1 METITSDSS
10 NYKQFQFLTK
20 KFTSGEVRQA
30 IDFQHFHDFD
40 YHQGEWVK
48 VLYEN
53 EPQLDLFLMSVHLI
67 NIFVLSVWFLFKVSL
82 SLKGI
87 EFGIVS
93 LMCLREQIMIQ
104 QWTEKVVC
112 TSYKHLIHA
121 YH

>member
-1 METITSDSS
+1 MTINDKTIPQFPGTRKVFHFFKRVTDYVVAVETITSDSS

-53 EPQLDLFLMSVHLI
+53 EPHIGLILD
-67 NIFVLSVWFLFKVSL
+67 VS
-82 SLKGI
+82 
-87 EFGIVS
+87 
-93 LMCLREQIMIQ
+93 
-104 QWTEKVVC
+104 
-112 TSYKHLIHA
+112 TSYEHICVKCLVSFQGKLESERN
-121 YH
+121 

>member
-1 METITSDSS
+1 MTINDKTIPQFPGTRKVFHFFKRVTDYVVAVETITSDSS

-53 EPQLDLFLMSVHLI
+53 EPHIGLILD
-67 NIFVLSVWFLFKVSL
+67 VS
-82 SLKGI
+82 
-87 EFGIVS
+87 
-93 LMCLREQIMIQ
+93 
-104 QWTEKVVC
+104 
-112 TSYKHLIHA
+112 TSYKHICVKCLVSFQGKLESERN
-121 YH
+121 